1 MKFLKDILNIFY
13 PDVCL
18 CCKNPLTV
26 QEETIC
32 LTCRFDLPLTNFSSE
47 KENLV
52 EKTFYGRV
60 LIESGTALF
69 YFLKPS
75 SVQQLIHELKY
86 RGQQQVGEF
95 AGNWL
100 GEEILLSERFENLD
114 CIIPVPLHKN
124 KLKARGYNQLTVFG
138 ETLSKK
144 LNIPFYE
151 DVLFKTDTSKTQTKK
166 LRLDRW
172 KNTQHKFIIQNNEK
186 ISHNHILLIDD
197 IITTGATLEAC
208 ASTLLYEHNIKVSI
222 ASIAYTK

>member
-1 MKFLKDILNIFY
+1 MKFLKNILNIFY

-26 QEETIC
+26 HEETIC
-32 LTCRFDLPLTNFSSE
+32 LTCRFDLPLTNFCSE

-60 LIESGTALF
+60 KIEFGTALF

-75 SVQQLIHELKY
+75 NIQQLIHQLKY
-86 RGQQQVGEF
+86 NGQQQVGEF
-95 AGNWL
+95 TGNWL
-100 GEEILLSERFENLD
+100 GEEMLISGRFKNLD
-114 CIIPVPLHKN
+114 CIIPVPLHQN
-124 KLKARGYNQLTVFG
+124 KLKTRGYNQLTIFG

-151 DVLFKTDTSKTQTKK
+151 DVLFKTDASKTQTKK
-166 LRLDRW
+166 LRFDRW
-172 KNTQHKFIIQNNEK
+172 KNAQHKFIIQSNEK
-186 ISHNHILLIDD
+186 INHKHVLLIDD

-208 ASTLLYEHNIKVSI
+208 ATTLLNEPNIKVSI